1 MKKKFL
7 QMNRKVGVKN
17 KALVYKMTVED
28 YFNVTKSEELK
39 ALVGKIRES
48 ESADERRELKS
59 DLPFRCPHYFEF
71 KNGHRCQAGI
81 IPEAFTWMTCVD
93 IDDMSQVEG
102 AISRAYLLNNNEGMW
117 QGKLLH
123 MERSASGK
131 LHLDIRIPMGMTIQE
146 TQEAYTKAL
155 GVDFDQDCCSPE
167 RMIYITD
174 YESQLYTADDWYA
187 ELPEEEVEARRKAYL
202 DRGLTIDGRGDNEHT
217 IVPVESESGN
227 GTGETDSK
235 KAVSNYPQEYTG
247 IPYSYIIEELADQL
261 GGTPEHGNRNP
272 FIFTMACHLRHICN
286 DDPKW
291 IQQVMPNYGEA
302 QDRVNATI
310 VSACRRNQSKTTP
323 QKVKNAITLARKRV
337 NMENGMDEESLMRQ
351 PRMPER
357 LPASIRLI
365 TSKAPKGY
373 WPAIANATM
382 AAFATYTGGVKAEY
396 WDNRLRELTQLH
408 LLAAP
413 MSSGK
418 SCIKDPSDE
427 ILRPILER
435 DKLARQKEKEWA
447 EAVNS
452 KGANKDKPER
462 PKGNCIQVVDSDMT
476 NAAFCQRM
484 EDAERAGDKAL
495 YTRMDELEQVR
506 KLAGGSIAEVT
517 EIIRRNFDADVYG
530 QERVG
535 AQSVKTR
542 STMRTNM
549 VMSTTPYNAKMFLAN
564 NIDNGTLSRLSL
576 STIVKEDVER
586 RPKFGHYDEAFRKK
600 LSVFLARLDNAKGV
614 IRCPQAKKLA
624 ENLLDRGEERA
635 LMMGS
640 DSYRDLTYR
649 AAEIAFRKAI
659 LLYIMNGLKWSK
671 EIDEFIT
678 WSFDY
683 DLWVKICTV
692 GEEINAKL
700 DRDNRIMK
708 PGLPCL
714 LEQLGDSFSRQEFD
728 VLYKAQSGS
737 ISDFKKASSNLLSQ
751 WKKRGWIEEDKEQKV
766 LYKTDTYY
774 KKHAA

>member
-1 MKKKFL
+1 MKEKSL
-7 QMNRKVGVKN
+7 LMNRKVGAKN
-17 KALVYKMTVED
+17 NAKVTNETIET
-28 YFNVTKSEELK
+28 YFDVTKSEEVK
-39 ALVGKIRES
+39 TLVEQIRS
-48 ESADERRELKS
+48 TKSADERRKLKMQ
-59 DLPFRCPHYFEF
+59 LPYRCPHYFEF
-71 KNGHRCQAGI
+71 KDGHRCQACI
-81 IPEAFTWMTCVD
+81 VPESFTWMTCVD
-93 IDDMSQVEG
+93 VDDMSQVEG
-102 AISRAYLLNNNEGMW
+102 AITRAYLLNNNEGEWKGM
-117 QGKLLH
+117 LLH

-131 LHLDIRIPMGMTIQE
+131 LHLDIRLPLGMTISE
-146 TQEAYTKAL
+146 AQEAYTKAL
-155 GVDFDQDCCSPE
+155 GVDPDEDCCSPE

-174 YESQLYTADDWYA
+174 ADSQLYTAEGWYA
-187 ELPEEEVEARRKAYL
+187 KLPDEEVAMRRKAYQ
-202 DRGLTIDGRGDNEHT
+202 DRGLDIDGRELKDQPMVAELKSETGDA
-217 IVPVESESGN
+217 
-227 GTGETDSK
+227 DSK
-235 KAVSNYPQEYTG
+235 DAASNYPQDYTG
-247 IPYSYIIEELADQL
+247 IPYSYIVEELADQL
-261 GGTPEHGNRNP
+261 GGAPEHGNRNP

-310 VSACRRNQSKTTP
+310 ASACRRNQSKTTP
-323 QKVKNAITLARKRV
+323 LKVKNAITLARKRV

-351 PRMPER
+351 PKMPER

-373 WPAIANATM
+373 WPAIANATI

-614 IRCPQAKKLA
+614 ICCPQAKKLA

-700 DRDNRIMK
+700 DRDKRIMK
-708 PGLPCL
+708 PGISCL
-714 LEQLGDSFSRQEFD
+714 LEQLGDSFSRQEFE
-728 VLYKAQSGS
+728 VLYKAQNGS
-737 ISDFKKASSNLLSQ
+737 ASDFRKASSNLLSQ
-751 WKKRGWIEEDKEQKV
+751 WKKRGWIEEEKEQKV
-766 LYKTDTYY
+766 LYKTEIYY
-774 KKHAA
+774 QKHAA